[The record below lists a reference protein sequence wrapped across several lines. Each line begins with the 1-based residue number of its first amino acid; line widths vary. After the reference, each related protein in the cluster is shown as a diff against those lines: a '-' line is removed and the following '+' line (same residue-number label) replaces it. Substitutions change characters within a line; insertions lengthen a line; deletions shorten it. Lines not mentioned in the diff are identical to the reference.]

1 MRNRILWS
9 TILLLG
15 VLVATGL
22 GTRDAA
28 PASANTT
35 QWDYGILRMD
45 MLTWCERGRI
55 VEQKPPADFAEALGI
70 PYSRDANIFEINVL
84 NGLGDQGW
92 ELVTMPKGAIYV
104 FKRPR

>member
-55 VEQKPPADFAEALGI
+55 VEQKPPADFAEALGT
-70 PYSRDANIFEINVL
+70 PYSRDAKIFEINVL